1 MPRRHTLSARHL
13 GIEPSLS
20 SPFRIERLL
29 RDGGVS
35 KEDAMEPNPQDDA
48 VNTSPEEAPTDAVTD
63 EVKRSEVDETG
74 QVGNADDL
82 AEAQTE
88 GPDET

>member
-1 MPRRHTLSARHL
+1 
-13 GIEPSLS
+13 
-20 SPFRIERLL
+20 
-29 RDGGVS
+29 
-35 KEDAMEPNPQDDA
+35 MEPNPQDDA

>member
-1 MPRRHTLSARHL
+1 
-13 GIEPSLS
+13 
-20 SPFRIERLL
+20 
-29 RDGGVS
+29 
-35 KEDAMEPNPQDDA
+35 MEPNPQDDA
-48 VNTSPEEAPTDAVTD
+48 VNISPEEAPTDAVTD